1 MKEDSG
7 IFFFFF
13 LDVTYSRVLKM
24 QKCSNR
30 IAIAA
35 FLKSAAIG
43 PPKKEVYL
51 GSFRIFGCLAYSRVF
66 KKRGYS
72 NPLAAF

>member
-1 MKEDSG
+1 MGKGAYEG
-7 IFFFFF
+7 RFRNFFFF
-13 LDVTYSRVLKM
+13 LDITYSRVLKK

-51 GSFRIFGCLAYSRVF
+51 GSFIIFG
-66 KKRGYS
+66 
-72 NPLAAF
+72 